1 MHAKCMEATTLK
13 KRVITLVTEKESL
26 VQKINHGH
34 TVVKIQS
41 DALHKVRVNAVMRAT
56 CDLLVSGR
64 EQDA

>member
-41 DALHKVRVNAVMRAT
+41 DALHKVRAT
-56 CDLLVSGR
+56 
-64 EQDA
+64 Q